1 MAPLTSTGAR
11 ILFVRIPRGRVFT
24 SNQFVLPK
32 DQTAVPC
39 KLAMRLALPQRT
51 FSDQDMVPK
60 HSVFW
65 WRYELAAVPL
75 RTIVFV
81 VFPQATVLHIGR
93 NATDETLAVPRE
105 SLQFRRISSTQD
117 YRGDQNHSDGDQ
129 RMFVSKS

>member
-1 MAPLTSTGAR
+1 MPPLTSTGAR

-60 HSVFW
+60 NSVFW
-65 WRYELAAVPL
+65 WRYELAAHNQAAVDRLVTFHSKPAPEQPSAT
-75 RTIVFV
+75 RTATGSERVKESESPV
-81 VFPQATVLHIGR
+81 VQ
-93 NATDETLAVPRE
+93 
-105 SLQFRRISSTQD
+105 
-117 YRGDQNHSDGDQ
+117 
-129 RMFVSKS
+129 

>member
-39 KLAMRLALPQRT
+39 KLAVRLALPQRT

-75 RTIVFV
+75 QTIVLV
-81 VFPQATVLHIGR
+81 VFPQATVLHIGQWGSPR
-93 NATDETLAVPRE
+93 LTLGR
-105 SLQFRRISSTQD
+105 
-117 YRGDQNHSDGDQ
+117 
-129 RMFVSKS
+129 